1 MMKALFI
8 DNYKA
13 NAIIESRVDSFID
26 WEIHGRLGDGII
38 APITVIKS
46 PDDKSVLLTYD
57 RNPETTNPK
66 SKIAVHEDDERAGL
80 WFGDILKK
88 ETQEVFKEMGGGTV
102 LYVDQAKSNPKTI
115 DIFLQKMHAAGRLD
129 QASLETLKPML
140 SDSQVVAYENIIP
153 TYEDIERAKAEAMAN
168 SEYAT
173 YVYTVDENG
182 NEIKKDEAKPAEES
196 VEPSDDNAF
205 DAAMHSEIGSEDPET
220 IDFNPEDEGVPA
232 DPNATSSDNTEENPL
247 PDENS
252 EDVIEDPEIGPE
264 YNLNPEGLRKDYNPE
279 DIPEEAPEINPDY
292 EKASNDEMSE
302 YADDTTP
309 IQGVSTEPENIESN
323 EDGTPK
329 IAVHEING
337 TTVLDPKYQGIL
349 DGINTYLEKYDM
361 TIDEFMDS
369 VFKLKFILNQIS
381 EGKVPAETSADIEES
396 PETLDDST
404 PEANLTENP
413 ETPSENM
420 TEVSNPVQNLLNSVA
435 DEMKNTEN
443 TEDNTTQVDETS
455 NVNTEVSENP
465 NPEENNTEETVS
477 TESINP
483 EKELIDQ
490 MMKISNNDNEFF
502 NNMLQYKDRLSME
515 TINELVT
522 TKMYDKILTGMTVN
536 NMVDVRDARARKLGL
551 V

>member
-1 MMKALFI
+1 MKALFI

-196 VEPSDDNAF
+196 VEPSDDSAF

-220 IDFNPEDEGVPA
+220 IDFNPEDEGVPVDA
-232 DPNATSSDNTEENPL
+232 NATSSDNTEENPS
-247 PDENS
+247 PDENND
-252 EDVIEDPEIGPE
+252 DVIEDPEIGPE
-264 YNLNPEGLRKDYNPE
+264 YNLNPEGLREDYTPE
-279 DIPEEAPEINPDY
+279 DIPEESPEINPDY

-302 YADDTTP
+302 YVDDTAQV
-309 IQGVSTEPENIESN
+309 QGVNTELENIEFN

-349 DGINTYLEKYDM
+349 DGINAYLEKYDM

-420 TEVSNPVQNLLNSVA
+420 NEVSNPVQNLLNSVA

-455 NVNTEVSENP
+455 NVNAEVPENTT
-465 NPEENNTEETVS
+465 ENNTEETVS

-483 EKELIDQ
+483 EKELMDQ

>member
-196 VEPSDDNAF
+196 VEPSDDSAF
-205 DAAMHSEIGSEDPET
+205 DAAMHS
-220 IDFNPEDEGVPA
+220 
-232 DPNATSSDNTEENPL
+232 
-247 PDENS
+247 
-252 EDVIEDPEIGPE
+252 EIGPE

-302 YADDTTP
+302 FADGTAQV
-309 IQGVSTEPENIESN
+309 QGVNTEPENIEFN

-420 TEVSNPVQNLLNSVA
+420 NEVSNPVQNLLNSVA

-455 NVNTEVSENP
+455 NVNTEVSENTT
-465 NPEENNTEETVS
+465 ENNTEETVS

>member
-196 VEPSDDNAF
+196 VEPSDDSAF

-220 IDFNPEDEGVPA
+220 IDFNPEDEGVPVDA
-232 DPNATSSDNTEENPL
+232 NATSSDNTEENPS
-247 PDENS
+247 PDENND
-252 EDVIEDPEIGPE
+252 DVIEDPEIGPE
-264 YNLNPEGLRKDYNPE
+264 YNLNPEGLREDYTPE
-279 DIPEEAPEINPDY
+279 DIPEESPEINPDY

-302 YADDTTP
+302 YVDDTAQV
-309 IQGVSTEPENIESN
+309 QGVNTELENIEFN

-349 DGINTYLEKYDM
+349 DGINAYLEKYDM

-420 TEVSNPVQNLLNSVA
+420 NEVSNPVQNLLNSVA

-455 NVNTEVSENP
+455 NVNAEVPENTT
-465 NPEENNTEETVS
+465 ENNTEETVS

-483 EKELIDQ
+483 EKELMDQ